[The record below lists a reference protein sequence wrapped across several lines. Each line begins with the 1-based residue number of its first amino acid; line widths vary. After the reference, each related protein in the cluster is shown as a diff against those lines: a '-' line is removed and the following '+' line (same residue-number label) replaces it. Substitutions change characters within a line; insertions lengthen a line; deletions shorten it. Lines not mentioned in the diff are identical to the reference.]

1 MTFDKSIRGSHH
13 ARILPMSDYLFRGD
27 LNTIDP
33 EVAELIQ
40 HEHARQYRKLIMIPS
55 ESYASQAV
63 REAEGSVLQNLY
75 AEGYPHADAHG
86 QDQTELLDYDYQLPF
101 FRRYADRRY
110 YKGAEYCNLIEAVAR
125 RRGAE
130 AFCPPGMKPEQLFLN
145 VQPLAG
151 AIANTAVY
159 EALVKQGDTVMGLN
173 LLHGGHLTHGSP
185 VNHSGIHQR
194 IVFYGVDEKTERLDY
209 DVIAEIALREK
220 PKMIIAGYTSY
231 PFAPDFRKFRQI
243 ADSVGAYLLADISHT
258 AGMTVSGDYP
268 NPVGI
273 AHVTTFT
280 THKTLLGPRGAVIIT
295 TDEELAKKIDRA
307 VFPGM
312 QGGPHINKIAGIATA
327 FKIAMTPQFKMLQS
341 QIKKNAAALAMGL
354 TQNGL
359 RVVHGGTDTH
369 MALLDCKSIT
379 HNGVPLGGDIAARI
393 IDLANIVCNRNTV
406 PGDRDAT
413 KPSALRFG
421 TPWVTQRGLVETD
434 MHEIASVIAQVL
446 KSAKPFTLQTAKGA
460 TQFRA
465 KVDFDA
471 LVNGAERI
479 NALCAQ
485 AGVDIPVPQDSYPH
499 VWESVMV
506 SKTGNGNGLRALE
519 ISGEQARPFMH
530 YVFSSDV
537 AALQAEETQ
546 ASWLLERDGAPMS
559 PAIVLNL
566 GQNFRVA
573 VPHDKITRVA
583 RWLRALSDGYVLSDN
598 HDLAAKI
605 PGPVSVKQVS
615 ADGFDRKQLPSTQ
628 DGVNVAGDKPYFVG
642 KSA

>member
-1 MTFDKSIRGSHH
+1 
-13 ARILPMSDYLFRGD
+13 MSDYLFRGD
-27 LNTIDP
+27 LSAIDP

-40 HEHARQYRKLIMIPS
+40 HEHARQYSKLIMIPS

-75 AEGYPHADAHG
+75 AEGYPHADAQG
-86 QDQTELLDYDYQLPF
+86 LDQAELFNYDEQLPF

-209 DVIAEIALREK
+209 DAIADLAKREQ
-220 PKMIIAGYTSY
+220 PKMIIAGFTSY
-231 PFAPDFRKFRQI
+231 PFAPDFKKFREI

-258 AGMTVSGDYP
+258 AGIAVSGDYP

-273 AHVTTFT
+273 AHITTFT
-280 THKTLLGPRGAVIIT
+280 THKTLLGPRGAVVIT

-312 QGGPHINKIAGIATA
+312 QGGPHINKVAGMATM
-327 FKIAMTPQFKMLQS
+327 FKIAMTPQFKELQG
-341 QIKKNAAALAMGL
+341 QIKKNAAALAEGFVKHGM
-354 TQNGL
+354 

-369 MALLDCKSIT
+369 MALLDCKT
-379 HNGVPLGGDIAARI
+379 VTNNGVPLGGDIAARI

-413 KPSALRFG
+413 RPSALRFG
-421 TPWVTQRGLVETD
+421 TPWVTQRGLKEAD
-434 MHEIASVIAQVL
+434 MHEIAAVIAQVL

-471 LVNGAERI
+471 LVDGAERI
-479 NALCAQ
+479 GALCAK

-499 VWESVMV
+499 VWEAVTPS
-506 SKTGNGNGLRALE
+506 SNGKGLSALE
-519 ISGEQARPFMH
+519 ITGEQARPFMH

-537 AALQAEETQ
+537 SALQVEETQ
-546 ASWLLERDGAPMS
+546 GSWLFERDGKPMS

-566 GQNFRVA
+566 GRGFRVA
-573 VPHDKITRVA
+573 VPSDKITRVA
-583 RWLRALSDGYVLSDN
+583 RWLRALSDGYVLSDDK
-598 HDLAAKI
+598 DLAAKI
-605 PGPVSVKQVS
+605 PGPVIVKQVS
-615 ADGFDRKQLPSTQ
+615 AEGFDPKQLPTAQ
-628 DGVNVAGDKPYFVG
+628 DGASVAADKPYFIG
-642 KSA
+642 RG

>member
-1 MTFDKSIRGSHH
+1 
-13 ARILPMSDYLFRGD
+13 MSDYLFRGD
-27 LNTIDP
+27 LNAIDP

-40 HEHARQYRKLIMIPS
+40 HEHARQYSKLIMIPS

-75 AEGYPHADAHG
+75 AEGYPHADAQG
-86 QDQTELLDYDYQLPF
+86 LDQTELFNYDEQLPF

-209 DVIAEIALREK
+209 DAIADLAKREQ
-220 PKMIIAGYTSY
+220 PKMIIAGFTSY
-231 PFAPDFRKFRQI
+231 PFAPDFKKFREI

-258 AGMTVSGDYP
+258 AGMAVSGDYP

-273 AHVTTFT
+273 AHITTFT
-280 THKTLLGPRGAVIIT
+280 THKTLLGPRGAVVIT
-295 TDEELAKKIDRA
+295 TDEDLAKKIDRA

-312 QGGPHINKIAGIATA
+312 QGGPHINKIAGMATM
-327 FKIAMTPQFKMLQS
+327 FKIAMTPQFKELQG
-341 QIKKNAAALAMGL
+341 QIKKNAAALAEGF
-354 TQNGL
+354 TKNGM

-369 MALLDCKSIT
+369 MALLDCKT
-379 HNGVPLGGDIAARI
+379 VTNNGVPLGGDIAARI

-413 KPSALRFG
+413 RPSALRFG
-421 TPWVTQRGLVETD
+421 TPWVTQRGLKEAD
-434 MHEIASVIAQVL
+434 MHEIAAVIAQVL

-471 LVNGAERI
+471 LVDGAERI
-479 NALCAQ
+479 GALCAK

-499 VWESVMV
+499 VWESVTPA
-506 SKTGNGNGLRALE
+506 SNGAGLSALE
-519 ISGEQARPFMH
+519 ITGEQARPFVH

-537 AALQAEETQ
+537 SALQVEETQ
-546 ASWLLERDGAPMS
+546 GSWLFERDGKPMS

-566 GQNFRVA
+566 GRGFRVA
-573 VPHDKITRVA
+573 VPSDKITRVA
-583 RWLRALSDGYVLSDN
+583 RWLRALSDGYVLSDDK
-598 HDLAAKI
+598 DLAAKI

-615 ADGFDRKQLPSTQ
+615 AEGFDLKQLPTVQ
-628 DGVNVAGDKPYFVG
+628 DGASVAADKPYFVG
-642 KSA
+642 KN